1 VAYTS
6 KLLIRTFT
14 LASCL
19 LAAGVYHTEALAQA
33 NARDAAN
40 AKQKREEVRKKLE
53 DVRRAMNQTSSE
65 RSKARKALD
74 MVEKRLEQT
83 AQRLTR
89 LDNERKQLEQDIE
102 DLRHQ
107 EAQLAKDLEN
117 TLTRIAAVLRNQ
129 YRRNSINP
137 TQAWLAGQS
146 ASQAAREGYWFGLVS
161 LAEQELGDTQKRQA
175 KELEAL
181 REGLERKQNQLEDT
195 IEQFQVAKR
204 ELASQK
210 EERQQLIADLNSKLK
225 DQEIEQKR
233 LQRDEQRLTS
243 VISQITKAIEEAKRR
258 QAIEQQRQNKNTP
271 SRKGKDSSL
280 PPPPA
285 QGNGEFAKLKG
296 SLVLPTQGTIMGYFG
311 KTRSKDG
318 QGPAWRGLFIATA
331 EGQAVRAVG
340 KGRVVFSEW
349 LRGFGALVILD
360 HGDEYLSVYG
370 NNGKLLKKTG
380 DLVNAGETIAE
391 TGNSSGN
398 LDTGL
403 YFELRRQ
410 GQAFDPLSWTK
421 GH

>member
-1 VAYTS
+1 MAITS
-6 KLLIRTFT
+6 KSSLPT
-14 LASCL
+14 LALAGYL
-19 LAAGVYHTEALAQA
+19 LAAGVVPSSAWAQS

-40 AKQKREEVRKKLE
+40 AKQKREEVRQKLK
-53 DVRRAMNQTSSE
+53 DVRRAMDQTSSE
-65 RSKARKALD
+65 RTQARKALNA
-74 MVEKRLEQT
+74 LEQRLVQT
-83 AQRLTR
+83 TQRLTR
-89 LDNERKQLEQDIE
+89 LDNEQKQLESDIIE
-102 DLRHQ
+102 LRQ
-107 EAQLAKDLEN
+107 RESQLALALQN

-129 YRRNSINP
+129 YRRNAINP

-146 ASQAAREGYWFGLVS
+146 ASQATRESYWFGQVS
-161 LAEQELGDTQKRQA
+161 LAEQELGNTQKQQA

-181 REGLERKQNQLEDT
+181 RESLERKQNQLEDT
-195 IEQFQVAKR
+195 IEQVKVTKR

-225 DQEIEQKR
+225 DQELEQKR

-258 QAIEQQRQNKNTP
+258 QALEQQKQNRGTP
-271 SRKGKDSSL
+271 PKKGGPPS
-280 PPPPA
+280 PPPPT
-285 QGNGEFAKLKG
+285 QGTGEFAKLKG
-296 SLVLPTQGTIMGYFG
+296 SLVLPVQGTIMGYFG

-331 EGQAVRAVG
+331 EGQPVRAVG
-340 KGRVVFSEW
+340 KGRVVFAEW
-349 LRGFGALVILD
+349 LRGFGALIILD

-370 NNGKLLKKTG
+370 NNGKLLKNKG
-380 DLVNAGETIAE
+380 EVVNAGEPIAE